1 MCVRVRAC
9 VRACVCGGALGTL
22 SLMTEVCSGR
32 TCISSGS
39 DYSSSTG
46 ALAASCVLTP
56 ASLTVAGGAMWAFQ
70 VILFCVGVLRPAARP
85 LHARLATFS
94 STPFAQGHNCFLPL
108 FISPS
113 FLVSSPCLILLLP
126 FLFVPPPILIT
137 TLMSLPES
145 WPQTRWD
152 QITGK
157 GRCRPPTLAVGVL
170 WGLSSTQAERVG
182 DLFCSC
188 CWEQAVPNP
197 WQECNPWTRMP
208 LPPPCP
214 KHLLFLESHS
224 CGWTFEWE
232 WWVAQLLA
240 FFFFVIHL
248 THTHSHLSSAQ
259 MYEYK
264 TNGDIRI
271 ILYLSYIIADFLR
284 SLFKWPEDV
293 N

>member
-1 MCVRVRAC
+1 M
-9 VRACVCGGALGTL
+9 
-22 SLMTEVCSGR
+22 
-32 TCISSGS
+32 
-39 DYSSSTG
+39 
-46 ALAASCVLTP
+46 
-56 ASLTVAGGAMWAFQ
+56 AGGAVWAFQ
-70 VILFCVGVLRPAARP
+70 VILFCVGVLQPAARP

-94 STPFAQGHNCFLPL
+94 STPFCPGSQLFSASFHFPIFPCFFPL
-108 FISPS
+108 SYSVAFFS
-113 FLVSSPCLILLLP
+113 FCPA
-126 FLFVPPPILIT
+126 PILIT

-170 WGLSSTQAERVG
+170 WGLSSTQAECVG

-208 LPPPCP
+208 PPPPCP

-240 FFFFVIHL
+240 FLFFVIHL
-248 THTHSHLSSAQ
+248 THTLTSIFCSDVRVRDQWGYKDHIVLELYHCRLPEKPVQMIRGCSLNWQCVSLRWKWAKHL
-259 MYEYK
+259 
-264 TNGDIRI
+264 
-271 ILYLSYIIADFLR
+271 LL
-284 SLFKWPEDV
+284 
-293 N
+293 